1 MKRKD
6 TFLLQLLPVALA
18 AALAAGPAL
27 AQAPGGTTSTTTP
40 GTTMPSTPMPSTAT
54 PGTGMGA
61 MMGTVPADAI
71 VMHRPRLSQLIG
83 ANVYNDRSESIGEVD
98 DIILATPTAMG
109 ATSTTPGTTMP
120 GAAMIPGAMPPGAM
134 PPGTMQGPVA
144 VIQVG
149 GFLGMGGRLVAIPLS
164 ELHWN
169 TERERIIMP
178 NASKETLQGRPA
190 FSYDTLRRG

>member
-6 TFLLQLLPVALA
+6 TFLLQRLPIALA

-27 AQAPGGTTSTTTP
+27 AQAPGGTTGTTTPSTTTPSTTTP
-40 GTTMPSTPMPSTAT
+40 GATTPGITTM
-54 PGTGMGA
+54 PGTGMGI

-109 ATSTTPGTTMP
+109 ATSPSPGST
-120 GAAMIPGAMPPGAM
+120 MPPGA
-134 PPGTMQGPVA
+134 MQGPVA

-169 TERERIIMP
+169 TVRERIIMP

>member
-27 AQAPGGTTSTTTP
+27 AQAPGGTTGTTMP
-40 GTTMPSTPMPSTAT
+40 GTTMPGTTM
-54 PGTGMGA
+54 PGTGMPGTGIGA

-71 VMHRPRLSQLIG
+71 VRHRPRLSQLIG

-109 ATSTTPGTTMP
+109 ATSPAPGIT
-120 GAAMIPGAMPPGAM
+120 MPPGA
-134 PPGTMQGPVA
+134 MQGPVA

>member
-6 TFLLQLLPVALA
+6 MFLLQLLPLALA

-27 AQAPGGTTSTTTP
+27 AQAPGGTTGTTTP
-40 GTTMPSTPMPSTAT
+40 GTTMPSTTTPSTT
-54 PGTGMGA
+54 TPSTGMPGTGMGA

-71 VMHRPRLSQLIG
+71 VRHRPRLSQLIG

-109 ATSTTPGTTMP
+109 ANSP
-120 GAAMIPGAMPPGAM
+120 IPGSTMPPGA
-134 PPGTMQGPVA
+134 MQGPVA